1 MKAVGKGVI
10 VNTKHILL
18 LQLFLG
24 SSPRSFLLKFS
35 PFFFLVEQEKE
46 PSAHLIAH
54 ERASPKLVVIIVPN
68 KPVSLVVVLHRA

>member
-1 MKAVGKGVI
+1 
-10 VNTKHILL
+10 
-18 LQLFLG
+18 
-24 SSPRSFLLKFS
+24 
-35 PFFFLVEQEKE
+35 LVEQEKE